1 MELAKALS
9 TLPVGALVKDTGTLY
24 NGKPIIWKIADKEHV
39 GYPSGSVT
47 LITERIISLKCF
59 DACEPSNSDSDR
71 RSYGNNRW
79 IWSNIRRWLNSQAGA
94 GAWYAAQHS
103 EDEPPNNENVWD
115 NYNEYEQEAG
125 FLAGFSTN
133 FVAALLSTTHTV
145 SKASDDGGGTESCV
159 DKIFF
164 ATRTEVGLSSKVTL
178 GSELALFS
186 DHASRQAKPTAE
198 AVSKSEYQYES
209 NSGGGRLN
217 ANSFWW
223 WWLADTYAS
232 GKSYLVYRISIYD
245 YDDQFDYDYAADS
258 SNGVRP
264 LCNIKSDILV
274 SDSPDSDGAYTIIWN
289 RTPSM
294 PSSITVPS
302 SVRGGENLTVSWP
315 ASSDPDSNLEGYI
328 VERSYN
334 GGLSWSQIYQGRSTS
349 TTTTIPFGTQTVMFR
364 VQAYDTAGAKSGWR
378 TSANKTVVNNRAP
391 AAPPSIS
398 VPLSPAGGEKLTVT
412 WTASSDVDGNL
423 EGYELERQWDGSGA
437 FTRIYKGAALNFQDD
452 IPKGEHTSVIYRVR
466 AYDSFA
472 SYSSYT
478 TSPSRT
484 IDNNTAPVISCD
496 LSGDLGEKSEGF
508 TIPYTVSDAERQE
521 VTVVE
526 RVGDL
531 VKRTYKP
538 TLGRQNTFEV
548 TGEYFQK
555 ILNGAQTVQIVATDS
570 AGKSST
576 LQLTFTKAVHRAV
589 ITLSEPL
596 AVEKQITVAVLAI
609 TGKIPVDA
617 ECTVEMTNNGND
629 PEPVWEDATADV
641 KAGRNHPFTNK
652 TQTNGWAF
660 NFRVTVERGESGEDG
675 NIVSIQGGFQ

>member
-1 MELAKALS
+1 MAKALS

-24 NGKPIIWKIADKEHV
+24 NGKPIIWKIADKGHV

-59 DACEPSNSDSDR
+59 DAMEPGNSYTWRDY
-71 RSYGNNRW
+71 YGNNRW
-79 IWSNIRRWLNSQAGA
+79 IYSNIRQWLNSQAGA
-94 GAWYAAQHS
+94 WYRAQHS
-103 EDEPPNNENVWD
+103 ADAPPTSANVWS

-125 FLAGFSTN
+125 FLAGFSAN
-133 FVAALLSTTHTV
+133 FLAALLSTTHTV
-145 SKASDDGGGTESCV
+145 GIASVDGGGTEPCV
-159 DKIFF
+159 DKIFL
-164 ATRTEVGLSSKVTL
+164 ATCTEVGLSGDVTAGSK
-178 GSELALFS
+178 LALFS
-186 DHASRQAKPTAE
+186 NDASRLAYPTAE
-198 AVSKSEYQYES
+198 AVSKSEYTSSSLSASEP
-209 NSGGGRLN
+209 R
-217 ANSFWW
+217 W
-223 WWLADTYAS
+223 WWLADAHAS
-232 GKSYLVYRISIYD
+232 HSGNVCSVG
-245 YDDQFDYDYAADS
+245 S
-258 SNGVRP
+258 SGVLNNNVAYCGYVGVRP
-264 LCNIKSDILV
+264 LCNLSSGILV

-289 RTPSM
+289 RAPSM

-302 SVRGGENLTVSWP
+302 SVHGGENLTVSWP
-315 ASSDPDSNLEGYI
+315 ASSDPDGNLDGYV

-334 GGLSWSQIYQGRSTS
+334 GGSSWSQIYQGRSTS

-364 VQAYDTAGAKSGWR
+364 VQAYDTYGEKSGWR

-398 VPLSPAGGEKLTVT
+398 VPLKPAGGEKLTIT
-412 WTASSDVDGNL
+412 WTASTDADGNL
-423 EGYELERQWDGSGA
+423 EGYELERQWDGTGA
-437 FTRIYKGAALNFQDD
+437 FTRIYKGAALSYQDS
-452 IPKGEHTSVIYRVR
+452 IPKGTYSSVIYRVR
-466 AYDSFA
+466 TYDSFA
-472 SYSSYT
+472 AYSSYT

-508 TIPYTVSDAERQE
+508 SIPYTVSDAEQQE
-521 VTVVE
+521 VTVTE
-526 RVGDL
+526 KVGNL

-555 ILNGAQTVQIVATDS
+555 ILNGAQTVQIVAMDS
-570 AGKSST
+570 AGKSSA
-576 LQLTFTKAVHRAV
+576 LSLTFTKAVHKAV

-609 TGKIPVDA
+609 TGKIPADA
-617 ECTVEMTNNGND
+617 TQLVELTNNGND
-629 PEPVWEDATADV
+629 PEPNWEDATADV
-641 KAGRNHPFTNK
+641 KAGRNHPFRNK

-675 NIVSIQGGFQ
+675 YITAIQGGFQ

>member
-1 MELAKALS
+1 MAKALS

-24 NGKPIIWKIADKEHV
+24 NGKPIIWKIADKGHV

-59 DACEPSNSDSDR
+59 DAREPSNSDSDR
-71 RSYGNNRW
+71 RSSGNNRW

-94 GAWYAAQHS
+94 GAWYATQHGQ
-103 EDEPPNNENVWD
+103 DAPPTSANVWD
-115 NYNEYEQEAG
+115 NYNEYDAEAG
-125 FLAGFSTN
+125 FLAGFSAN
-133 FVAALLSTTHTV
+133 FLAALLSTTHTV
-145 SKASDDGGGTESCV
+145 GKSSVDGGGTESCV
-159 DKIFF
+159 DKIFL
-164 ATRTEVGLSSKVTL
+164 ATCTEVGLSGEVTAGSK
-178 GSELALFS
+178 LALFTG
-186 DHASRQAKPTAE
+186 DNSRKAKPTAE
-198 AVSKSEYQYES
+198 AVSRSEYTS
-209 NSGGGRLN
+209 SSLN
-217 ANSFWW
+217 ANSFWY
-223 WWLADTYAS
+223 WWLADAYAS
-232 GKSYLVYRISIYD
+232 
-245 YDDQFDYDYAADS
+245 DS
-258 SNGVRP
+258 CSVRVVSSSGALYNSSACDGLYGVRP
-264 LCNIKSDILV
+264 LCNIKSEILV

-289 RTPSM
+289 RAPSTPYSL
-294 PSSITVPS
+294 TVPY
-302 SVRGGENLTVSWP
+302 SVHGGEDLTVSWP
-315 ASSDPDSNLEGYI
+315 ASSDPDNNLDGYI

-334 GGLSWSQIYQGRSTS
+334 NGASWSQIYQGRSTS
-349 TTTTIPFGTQTVMFR
+349 TTTTIPFDTQTVRFR

-378 TSANKTVVNNRAP
+378 TSENRTVVNNRAP

-398 VPLSPAGGEKLTVT
+398 VPLSPAGGDKLTVT
-412 WTASSDVDGNL
+412 WTASTDVDGNL

-437 FTRIYKGAALNFQDD
+437 FTRIYKGAALSYQDS
-452 IPKGEHTSVIYRVR
+452 IPKGEHTSVVYRVR
-466 AYDSFA
+466 AYDSFT

-484 IDNNTAPVISCD
+484 IDNNTAPVIACD

-521 VTVVE
+521 VTVTE

-531 VKRTYKP
+531 VKRTYKA
-538 TLGRQNTFEV
+538 TLNEQATFEI

-629 PEPVWEDATADV
+629 PEPNWEDATADV
-641 KAGRNHPFTNK
+641 KAGRNHPFRNK

-675 NIVSIQGGFQ
+675 YITAIQGGFQ

>member
-1 MELAKALS
+1 MAKALS

-59 DACEPSNSDSDR
+59 DAIEPSNSNSDR
-71 RSYGNNRW
+71 RDYGNNRW
-79 IWSNIRRWLNSQAGA
+79 IYSNIRQWLNSQARA
-94 GAWYAAQHS
+94 GAWYSAQHS
-103 EDEPPNNENVWD
+103 ADAPPNNANVWS

-125 FLAGFSTN
+125 FLAGFSAN
-133 FVAALLSTTHTV
+133 FLAALLSTTHTV
-145 SKASDDGGGTESCV
+145 GIASVDGGGTESCV

-164 ATRTEVGLSSKVTL
+164 ATSTEVGLSGDVTAGSK
-178 GSELALFS
+178 LALFTN
-186 DHASRQAKPTAE
+186 DASWQAKPTAE
-198 AVSKSEYQYES
+198 AVSKSEYTIS
-209 NSGGGRLN
+209 SLN

-223 WWLADTYAS
+223 WWLADAYAS
-232 GKSYLVYRISIYD
+232 NSYYVRY
-245 YDDQFDYDYAADS
+245 ADS
-258 SNGVRP
+258 SGALGNSGAYYGSGGARP
-264 LCNIKSDILV
+264 LCNIKSEILV
-274 SDSPDSDGAYTIIWN
+274 SDSPGSDGAYTIIWN
-289 RTPSM
+289 RAPSM

-315 ASSDPDSNLEGYI
+315 ASSDPDGNLEGYI

-334 GGLSWSQIYQGRSTS
+334 GGSSWSQIYQGRTTG
-349 TTTTIPFGTQTVMFR
+349 TTTTIPFGTETVMFR
-364 VQAYDTAGAKSGWR
+364 VCAYDTAGAKSGWR

-398 VPLSPAGGEKLTVT
+398 VPLKPAGGDKLTVT
-412 WTASSDVDGNL
+412 WTASTDADGNL

-437 FTRIYKGAALNFQDD
+437 FTRIYKGAALSYQDS
-452 IPKGEHTSVIYRVR
+452 IPKGSHTSVIYRVR

-478 TSPSRT
+478 TSPSRA
-484 IDNNTAPVISCD
+484 IDNNTAPVIACD

-508 TIPYTVSDAERQE
+508 TIPYTVSDAEQQE
-521 VTVVE
+521 VTVTE
-526 RVGDL
+526 RVGNL
-531 VKRTYKP
+531 VKRTYKA
-538 TLGRQNTFEV
+538 TLGQQNTFEV

-596 AVEKQITVAVLAI
+596 VVEEQIAVAVLAI

-641 KAGRNHPFTNK
+641 KAGRNHPFQNK

-660 NFRVTVERGESGEDG
+660 NFRVTVERGGSDEDG

>member
-1 MELAKALS
+1 MENFEIGDTFDVNSFRMSIGLG
-9 TLPVGALVKDTGTLY
+9 TVNDRGAYGTTSASFL
-24 NGKPIIWKIADKEHV
+24 
-39 GYPSGSVT
+39 
-47 LITERIISLKCF
+47 
-59 DACEPSNSDSDR
+59 
-71 RSYGNNRW
+71 
-79 IWSNIRRWLNSQAGA
+79 SNISVV
-94 GAWYAAQHS
+94 
-103 EDEPPNNENVWD
+103 PNN
-115 NYNEYEQEAG
+115 
-125 FLAGFSTN
+125 
-133 FVAALLSTTHTV
+133 
-145 SKASDDGGGTESCV
+145 
-159 DKIFF
+159 
-164 ATRTEVGLSSKVTL
+164 
-178 GSELALFS
+178 
-186 DHASRQAKPTAE
+186 TAPD
-198 AVSKSEYQYES
+198 AP
-209 NSGGGRLN
+209 N
-217 ANSFWW
+217 
-223 WWLADTYAS
+223 
-232 GKSYLVYRISIYD
+232 
-245 YDDQFDYDYAADS
+245 
-258 SNGVRP
+258 
-264 LCNIKSDILV
+264 DITI
-274 SDSPDSDGAYTIIWN
+274 PDLI
-289 RTPSM
+289 
-294 PSSITVPS
+294 
-302 SVRGGENLTVSWP
+302 RGGEDCKLSWTV
-315 ASSDPDSNLEGYI
+315 ATDPDDNLDGYI

-334 GGLSWSQIYQGRSTS
+334 GGSAWSQIYQGRATS

-398 VPLSPAGGEKLTVT
+398 VPLSPAGGDKLTVT

-423 EGYELERQWDGSGA
+423 EGYELERQWDGTGA
-437 FTRIYKGAALNFQDD
+437 FTQIYKGATLSYQDS
-452 IPKGEHTSVIYRVR
+452 IPKGSHTSVIYRVR

-472 SYSSYT
+472 SYSSYA

-484 IDNNTAPVISCD
+484 IDNNTAPVIACD

-521 VTVVE
+521 VTVTE
-526 RVGDL
+526 KVGNL

-629 PEPVWEDATADV
+629 PEPNWEDATADV
-641 KAGRNHPFTNK
+641 KAGRNHPFQNK

-660 NFRVTVERGESGEDG
+660 NFRVTVERGESDEDG
-675 NIVSIQGGFQ
+675 YITAVQGGFQ